1 MHITRGVG
9 IITLDRAWYPIWLCI
24 HIGRWATILVG
35 IGITTPSIIIAILAL
50 LVVIVIILTVGVS
63 SPPARILHS
72 TTRAVNMAALSM
84 SRLGRLTSLM
94 IVHIHC
100 PWPHRRRWGHG
111 LRPMLLLSVVLDV
124 T

>member
-9 IITLDRAWYPIWLCI
+9 IIALDRAWYPICLLI
-24 HIGRWATILVG
+24 HIGRWATILIG
-35 IGITTPSIIIAILAL
+35 IGITTSSVIIAILTL

-72 TTRAVNMAALSM
+72 TTRAVKMAALSM

-94 IVHIHC
+94 IVHVHR
-100 PWPHRRRWGHG
+100 PWPYRWHWGHG
-111 LRPMLLLSVVLDV
+111 QRPLLLLSVVLDM

>member
-9 IITLDRAWYPIWLCI
+9 IITLDRAWYPIWLRI
-24 HIGRWATILVG
+24 HIRRWATILVG
-35 IGITTPSIIIAILAL
+35 IGITTPSVIIAILAL
-50 LVVIVIILTVGVS
+50 LVVIVIILVGVS

-84 SRLGRLTSLM
+84 SRLGRLTSL
-94 IVHIHC
+94 IVH